1 MNIIGDVLFLVLQVF
16 QLVLL
21 ARVLL
26 SWFPNIDRSNQLI
39 QIIYDI
45 TEPVLQPIRNM
56 LPQTGMMDFSPLI
69 VFLII
74 SVLLRLLPAIF

>member
-1 MNIIGDVLFLVLQVF
+1 MNIIGDFLFLILQLF

-26 SWFPNIDRSNQLI
+26 TWFPNIDRSNPIVVLLF
-39 QIIYDI
+39 QITD
-45 TEPVLQPIRNM
+45 PVLEPIRRF
-56 LPQTGMMDFSPLI
+56 LPQTGMVDFSPLI

-74 SVLLRLLPAIF
+74 SVLLRLLPALF